1 MTNKQ
6 FFFKVV
12 VPVLIPA
19 LVTSVYVLVVKEH
32 MPEIMQ
38 FLKTYLKAFE
48 NDNTGFNNFIWIY
61 LVASISSA
69 TTVYFI
75 KHKK

>member
-19 LVTSVYVLVVKEH
+19 LVALVYVLVVKEH
-32 MPEIMQ
+32 MPEITQ
-38 FLKTYLKAFE
+38 FLKTYIKAYE
-48 NDNTGFNNFIWIY
+48 NDNTGFNNFIWVY
-61 LVASISSA
+61 LVASISSV
-69 TTVYFI
+69 TTAYFI
-75 KHKK
+75 KHKR

>member
-19 LVTSVYVLVVKEH
+19 LVTLVYVLVVREH
-32 MPEIMQ
+32 MPEITQ
-38 FLKTYLKAFE
+38 FLKTCIKAYE

-61 LVASISSA
+61 LVASISSV
-69 TTVYFI
+69 TTAYFI
-75 KHKK
+75 KHKR